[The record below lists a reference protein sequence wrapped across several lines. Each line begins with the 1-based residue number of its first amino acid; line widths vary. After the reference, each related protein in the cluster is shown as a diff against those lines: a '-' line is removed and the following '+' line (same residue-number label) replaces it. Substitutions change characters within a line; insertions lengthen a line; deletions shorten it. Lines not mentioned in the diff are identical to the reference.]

1 MKYFT
6 EYSLYTQVGVEY
18 ELELEIGLNSGD
30 ISHLFEVY
38 GVIVGRVR
46 YCTGK
51 SVDITKDNLN
61 TDN

>member
-18 ELELEIGLNSGD
+18 DLELEIGINSGD
-30 ISHLFEVY
+30 ISHFFEVY
-38 GVIVGRVR
+38 GFIVGRVS
-46 YCTGK
+46 YCTVK
-51 SVDITKDNLN
+51 SVDITNDNSN